1 MRIPGCLTK
10 LSPWWGVVL
19 YLVFGVA
26 WVFAGDALVARWA
39 STPEQFTH
47 LQTWK
52 GWLYVLIT
60 SAMAGGLLWRMRN
73 VEQQRSVVA
82 RELAQI
88 VHHAPVG
95 MARVA
100 LDGRILWAN
109 GCLCRM
115 LGVELQALQALNFRD
130 VVQAVDPA
138 LAMQQIERLLAGEID
153 HYLGARQCHRPSDGR
168 IVHVLNTVTYV
179 PAAGNE
185 PAHLDCVLQDMGEIQ
200 AARTALERSETRL
213 RLAVDGS
220 GCGMWDRDLVQSQT
234 TYSPGVARMLRYEG
248 DDFARDFHMRERL
261 HPDDSERV
269 RLAVRYALASGE
281 AFAETARLRCFDGSY
296 RWFMA
301 RGVRHLNEMG
311 QPERFSGILTDLTRE
326 RQVDERQRLT
336 ATVLEHMSE
345 GVIVADTHNRILS
358 VNASVTRLL
367 GYTEDELLGNTPR
380 VFKSGLHD
388 LAFYEAMWASM
399 KRTGRW
405 QGEIWNRRKNGEVF
419 PEHMSLSVVR
429 DAAGAATHYV
439 CMFTDITEEKAQ
451 HQRMEFLARNDAL
464 TGLSN
469 RLWFCGQL
477 EDAVVQAR
485 GSGECMAVLQ
495 LNLDRFK
502 DVNDSYGHAVGDQV
516 LKHIARRVQ
525 AAMRPGDLLGRMAG
539 DELAVVARHLRDAD
553 GAQAVARQLIAAV
566 AEPWRS
572 PEGFEVVAGV
582 SVGICMFPE
591 HAATA
596 QTLLQGA
603 HAAVYG
609 AKALGRGAW
618 CFYAEEMTQSA
629 RERLALESRL
639 RLALAHG
646 HMVLHYQPQI
656 DIATGRIV
664 GAEALVRWN
673 DPEEGLIAPGRFIPV
688 AEVSGI
694 IAPLG
699 EWIIG
704 EACRQGQRW
713 REQGLPPL
721 VLAVNVS
728 PRQFQLTD
736 LVHCTAAA
744 LAESGFPAAQLELEI
759 TESALAER
767 EDEALRTMRRLCELG
782 LRLAVDD
789 FGTGYSSLA
798 QLKRFPI
805 DVLKIDQGFV
815 RDIPRSADDMAISA
829 AIIAMGHSMGL
840 RVLAEGVET
849 AEQLDFLRVRG
860 CDAYQ
865 GYYCSRPVPA
875 EAFAALVQAQQAG

>member
-1 MRIPGCLTK
+1 MRITGCIPK
-10 LSPWWGVVL
+10 LAPWWGVVL

-26 WVFAGDALVARWA
+26 WVFAGDALLARWA
-39 STPEQFTH
+39 GTPEQIAHF
-47 LQTWK
+47 QTWK

-60 SAMAGGLLWRMRN
+60 SAMAGWLLGCMRK
-73 VEQQRSVVA
+73 VERQRSAVA

-100 LDGRILWAN
+100 IDGRILWAN

-115 LGVELQALQALNFRD
+115 LGEDLQALQALNFRD
-130 VVQAVDPA
+130 VVRAADRDHA
-138 LAMQQIERLLAGEID
+138 TQQIEHLLSGEID
-153 HYLGARQCHRPSDGR
+153 HYLGARQAHRPSDGR
-168 IVHVLNTVTYV
+168 IVHVLNTVTFV
-179 PAAGNE
+179 PAEGDE

-213 RLAVDGS
+213 RLAVEGS
-220 GCGMWDRDLVQSQT
+220 GGGMWDRDLLRSRTVF
-234 TYSPGVARMLRYEG
+234 SPSVARMLHYQG
-248 DDFARDFHMRERL
+248 DDFARDFRLRERL
-261 HPDDSERV
+261 HADDSERV
-269 RLAVRYALASGE
+269 RLAVRYALTSGE
-281 AFAETARLRCFDGSY
+281 PFVEKARLRCFDGSY

-301 RGVRHLNEMG
+301 RGVRHLNEAG

-326 RQVDERQRLT
+326 RQVDERQRL
-336 ATVLEHMSE
+336 ASTVMDHMSE
-345 GVIVADTHNRILS
+345 GVIVTDTHNRILS

-367 GYTEDELLGNTPR
+367 GYTEDELLGKTPR
-380 VFKSGLHD
+380 VFKSERHD
-388 LAFYEAMWASM
+388 RTFYEAMWESM

-429 DAAGAATHYV
+429 DAAGTATHYV
-439 CMFTDITEEKAQ
+439 CMFTDISDEKAQ
-451 HQRMEFLARNDAL
+451 HQRMEFLAHNDAL

-485 GSGECMAVLQ
+485 GSGERMAVLQ

-502 DVNDSYGHAVGDQV
+502 DVNDSYGHAIGDQV
-516 LKHIARRVQ
+516 LKDIARRVQ

-539 DELAVVARHLRDAD
+539 DELAVVARHLRHAD
-553 GAQAVARQLIAAV
+553 GAAAVARQLIAAV

-618 CFYAEEMTQSA
+618 CFYTEEMTQSA
-629 RERLALESRL
+629 RDRLALESRL

-673 DPEEGLIAPGRFIPV
+673 DPEEGLIPPGRFIPV

-694 IAPLG
+694 IGPLG

-713 REQGLPPL
+713 HDEGLPPL
-721 VLAVNVS
+721 TIAVNVS

-736 LVHCTAAA
+736 LVGCIASALKETGYSAA
-744 LAESGFPAAQLELEI
+744 LLELEI

-767 EDEALRTMRRLCELG
+767 EDEALLTMRQLRDLG

-815 RDIPRSADDMAISA
+815 RDIPQSSDDMAISA
-829 AIIAMGHSMGL
+829 AIIAMGHSMDL

-849 AEQLDFLRVRG
+849 AEQLAFLRERG
-860 CDAYQ
+860 CDSYQ
-865 GYYCSRPVPA
+865 GYFCSRPVPA
-875 EAFAALVQAQQAG
+875 EAFAALVRAQQAG